1 MRLSRKNI
9 KDYLTFKGINK
20 VIKILIFSDILMMG
34 SFGLISP
41 VFAVYITDTIPG
53 GTLEVVGI
61 ASTIYLLTKSIGQLF
76 AAEIVDR
83 IKGERDDF
91 QSMFIGSLVM
101 CLSYLLYIFV
111 KTPMQLYAV
120 QFLNGLA
127 TAFTFPSWMGI
138 FTRHVDKDHEGKT
151 WGMYFTT
158 VDLASA
164 GTAAIGGWIA
174 YTLGFKPL
182 FILIVVIGV
191 ISSLLLLTI
200 KDEMRMPKSTLKP
213 KKAK

>member
-9 KDYLTFKGINK
+9 TDYLTFKGVNK
-20 VIKILIFSDILMMG
+20 VVKVLIFSDVLMMG
-34 SFGLISP
+34 SFGLITP
-41 VFAVYITDTIPG
+41 VFAVYITQTITG
-53 GTLEVVGI
+53 GTVEVVGI
-61 ASTIYLLTKSIGQLF
+61 ASTIYLLTKSLGQLF

-91 QSMFIGSLVM
+91 WSMFIGSLVM
-101 CLSYLLYIFV
+101 CAVYALYLVIDA
-111 KTPMQLYAV
+111 PWQLYAV

-138 FTRHVDKDHEGKT
+138 FTRHVDKDHEGKE

-158 VDLASA
+158 VDLSTAA
-164 GTAAIGGWIA
+164 TAAIGGVIA

-182 FILIVVIGV
+182 FIAIVVIGV
-191 ISSLLLLTI
+191 LSSLLLLTI
-200 KDEMRMPKSTLKP
+200 KDEMRMPK
-213 KKAK
+213 KKEIRHRVK